1 MEYIIHSRRN
11 RNCLGVIEESSGLL
25 CPERPR
31 LAAHSAFLIE
41 TGHLYICHYS
51 DVIMSMMA
59 SQITG
64 VTIVYSTECSGTGQR
79 KHQSSASLAYVRGIH
94 RWPVNSPH
102 KGPVTRKMFPFDDVI
117 MIPFTPSLRSLAF
130 RRPILVTKK
139 THRQWSLAKSAAKWQ
154 TLNVQQALPSQTTF
168 RVRPQ
173 RPTWLRYS

>member
-31 LAAHSAFLIE
+31 LAAHSAYLIE

-64 VTIVYSTECSGTGQR
+64 VMIVYSTVCSGTGQR

-102 KGPVTRKMFPFDDVI
+102 KGPVTWRGKCFHLMTSSCFVLSSASDRGPPGDLFW
-117 MIPFTPSLRSLAF
+117 LR
-130 RRPILVTKK
+130 RRPIIRGV
-139 THRQWSLAKSAAKWQ
+139 
-154 TLNVQQALPSQTTF
+154 
-168 RVRPQ
+168 
-173 RPTWLRYS
+173 